1 MFKKILVP
9 VDGSEPAW
17 RALATAEDLAKT
29 YHGDLIVL
37 HVIQKMSMTGLVLSA
52 NNASIQTESPNV
64 SASKIGKMIIDTAKD
79 KLAGFT
85 GKVEY
90 EMEFGNPAE
99 TVIEK
104 AKEKDASVI
113 VIGRRGLSG
122 VEEFLLGSV
131 SSRVVEY
138 SDVPVVV
145 VK

>member
-37 HVIQKMSMTGLVLSA
+37 HVMQKMGLRGLALSV
-52 NNASIQTESPNV
+52 NDASLQSENPSV
-64 SASKIGKMIIDTAKD
+64 SASKIGKMIMDTAKE
-79 KLAGFT
+79 KLSGFT

-99 TVIEK
+99 TVIAK
-104 AKEKDASVI
+104 AKETDASVI